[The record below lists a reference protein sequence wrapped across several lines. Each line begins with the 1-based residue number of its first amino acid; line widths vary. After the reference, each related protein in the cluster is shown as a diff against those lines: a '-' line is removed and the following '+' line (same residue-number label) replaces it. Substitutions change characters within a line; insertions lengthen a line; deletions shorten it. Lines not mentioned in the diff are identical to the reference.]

1 VSSFYLFANRS
12 NQHKP
17 QTIGKMKFT
26 LFKMTS
32 FALAASALTLMT
44 GNVAGGSVEVTGD
57 ESDVSGVHF

>member
-1 VSSFYLFANRS
+1 
-12 NQHKP
+12 
-17 QTIGKMKFT
+17 MKFT

-57 ESDVSGVHF
+57 ESDVSVHF